1 MATLKQVKDEL
12 ELDMYNIGNIPASKI
27 SLYLEIILMIVNF
40 IVERKVDKRSFK
52 WWNIPL
58 IISVFDLFKRVIDKL
73 KG

>member
-40 IVERKVDKRSFK
+40 IVERKVDKGSFK

-58 IISVFDLFKRVIDKL
+58 IIGVFDLFKRVIDKL